1 MKKIAIYG
9 RVSTSTQNIQTQLRA
24 LHQYA
29 ERRDFT
35 IEAEYTDV
43 GISGSKDKRP
53 GLDAMMKDARLKR
66 FDAIVVAR
74 FDRLFRSTQHM
85 LKALAEFEH
94 LDISFISL
102 AEDLNTGSPSGKLLF
117 TVIAAIG
124 EFEKSLI
131 RERVVAGQQRAMAEG
146 VRFGRPEV
154 IVSKDRVAEYRAE
167 GKSMRW
173 IATKLG
179 VSSGKIFKI
188 IKAAA

>member
-1 MKKIAIYG
+1 M
-9 RVSTSTQNIQTQLRA
+9 
-24 LHQYA
+24 
-29 ERRDFT
+29 E
-35 IEAEYTDV
+35 
-43 GISGSKDKRP
+43 
-53 GLDAMMKDARLKR
+53 
-66 FDAIVVAR
+66 
-74 FDRLFRSTQHM
+74 
-85 LKALAEFEH
+85 
-94 LDISFISL
+94 
-102 AEDLNTGSPSGKLLF
+102 PSGKLLF